1 MVENGKFIVID
12 GMDGAGKK
20 TQCDLLAER
29 LLQEGYSVKVP
40 DFPQYG
46 HWSSQFVERYLR
58 GEFGGAHEVSAK
70 KASILYAVD
79 RFEAS
84 SWMKQH
90 LSEGGILVSN
100 RYVSANKGH
109 QLGKITD
116 EGEMREF
123 LDWLNETEY
132 NIFSLPIPD
141 ITIFLHMAPAI
152 GQRLVDQ
159 KGQREYTKGQ
169 KRDIHERD
177 LDHLVNAERAYLFC
191 VDHDPI
197 ERWQRIICDDGTNP
211 RSRENI
217 HEEVYRIVRE
227 IL

>member
-1 MVENGKFIVID
+1 MEKRGKFIVID

-20 TQCDLLAER
+20 TQCDILAER
-29 LLQEGYSVKVP
+29 LRQEGYFVKLP

-46 HWSSQFVERYLR
+46 HWSAQFVERYLR
-58 GEFGGAHEVSAK
+58 GEFGGVKEVSAK
-70 KASILYAVD
+70 KASLLYAVD

-141 ITIFLHMAPAI
+141 ITLFLQMAPAI
-152 GQRLVDQ
+152 GQQLVDQ
-159 KGQREYTKGQ
+159 KGQREYTKGE

-191 VDHDPI
+191 VDNDSV
-197 ERWQRIICDDGTNP
+197 ERWHRVICDDGTKP